1 MKRIM
6 QKLSLLT
13 VMLFVFATMV
23 MAQEVS
29 VSGKVVD
36 KTGEGLPG
44 VNVLIK
50 GTLNGTVTDI
60 DGNYSMMAASKDILL
75 FSFIGFTSQEVLVG
89 ANTTIDVVMEEE
101 SIGMDEVVVVGY
113 GTQKKA
119 NLTGAIST
127 MKIDDAIN
135 QPVTNTTQLLQGKM
149 SGVHLTQ
156 GGGQPGYD
164 AATIH
169 VRGIGTNGESG
180 PLVLVDGV
188 ERALG
193 DVPPSDIESISVL
206 KDAAS
211 AAIYG
216 SRAANGVILI
226 TTKSGEVGKLK
237 VKYNAYYGW
246 QKASVMPEIMDAA
259 TYAELINEAMATG
272 NPTDTPRYSEEE
284 IAKIKDGSDTDH
296 YAQTNWADEIFRTSP
311 VTNHYLSFSGGSEK
325 TSYVFS
331 MNYMDQEGIMKGS
344 SAERY
349 NIRAKIDSE
358 IKKWLKIGV
367 NIDGSVK
374 NIKSPLDGM
383 SGDDGVM
390 RRIYFDSPVAPVKY
404 ANGDWGVQDG
414 SEEYY
419 IKNVAFRSQ
428 LGKNENDQYRL
439 NAKFYADLSLLKGLS
454 FRTNVAYSY
463 YNALGTKFSP
473 TFALNDAEGS
483 AVVKKE
489 LNKLTDNTNT
499 WHKLLNE
506 NILNYKLDVGK
517 HSMKALLGHSI
528 ETYRKDAMSSSVS
541 GFPNNEIHELNAGSI
556 DPVVNG
562 SAKELKLQ
570 SFFGRVNYAYDSK
583 YLFEANLR
591 IDSSSRFAKE
601 NRTGYFPSFSAGWRV
616 SEESF
621 LESAEFLSNLK
632 LRGSWGKLGNQN
644 IGESFYPYE
653 QTYNIGLDYMFE
665 DDASLVG
672 GAGITSLAN
681 RNLQWESTESYDF
694 GVDFGIGSNFNM
706 SFDYFHKTTK
716 DLLLKLPQPLTLG
729 SEAPYQN
736 AGEAVNKGWEISG
749 DYHGKT
755 GELFYSLGFNVS
767 KVNNEW
773 TDLKGLEFYPTNRI
787 HREGDP
793 MFSYYGLQAIG
804 IFQTGDDIANTA
816 TPSNSAAP
824 GDIIFKDVSGPDGE
838 PDGVIDEDDRVII
851 GNPIPEFTYGFNG
864 TVNYKG
870 IDFAFLFQGVKNV
883 DRYVGGTG
891 NHSGNGDR
899 ANWTPDWVNRWT
911 EANPSTEYPRLGHNK
926 DNEKVSSYWV
936 KDASYLRL
944 KNIEIGYSF
953 PKSMVQKAGIEKLR
967 VYMSG
972 QNLLTF
978 TDYKNWD
985 PEKAMGNLRSES
997 YPLAKSYTIGV
1008 NLSF

>member
-1 MKRIM
+1 M

-36 KTGEGLPG
+36 QTGEGLPG
-44 VNVLIK
+44 VNVVIK
-50 GTLNGTVTDI
+50 GTINGTVTDF
-60 DGNYSMMAASKDILL
+60 DGHYSITTASKDILL
-75 FSFIGFTSQEVLVG
+75 FSFIGFTNQEILVG
-89 ANTTIDVVMEEE
+89 SQTTIDVVMLEE
-101 SIGMDEVVVVGY
+101 SVGMDEVVVVGY

-127 MKIDDAIN
+127 MKVDDAVN

-156 GGGQPGYD
+156 GGGQPGND

-169 VRGIGTNGESG
+169 IRGIGTNGESG

-188 ERALG
+188 ERSLG

-226 TTKSGEVGKLK
+226 TTKTGKVGELK

-246 QKASVMPEIMDAA
+246 QEASVLPKIMDAVS
-259 TYAELINEAMATG
+259 YAELINEATG
-272 NPTDTPRYSEEE
+272 EVRYSEEE
-284 IAKIKDGSDTDH
+284 IAKIKDGSDPDR
-296 YAQTNWADEIFRTSP
+296 YSQTNWAKEIFRTSP

-331 MNYMDQEGIMKGS
+331 MNYMDQEGIMSGS
-344 SAERY
+344 SAKRY
-349 NIRAKIDSE
+349 NIRAKIDSK

-374 NIKSPLDGM
+374 NIKSPLDDM
-383 SGDDGVM
+383 AGDGGIM
-390 RRIYFDSPVAPVKY
+390 RRIYFDTPIAPVKY
-404 ANGDWGVQDG
+404 SNGDWAVQDG
-414 SEEYY
+414 SEAFF

-439 NAKFYADLSLLKGLS
+439 NAKFYANLTLLKGLD
-454 FRTNVAYSY
+454 FQTNVAYSY

-473 TFALNDAEGS
+473 TFTLNDVEGNP
-483 AVVKKE
+483 VVSNDINT
-489 LNKLTDNTNT
+489 LRDNTST

-506 NILNYKLDVGK
+506 NILKYNLDIDK
-517 HSMKALLGHSI
+517 HSINALLGHSI
-528 ETYRKDAMSSSVS
+528 ETYRKDAMNSTIG

-556 DPVVNG
+556 DPIVGG
-562 SAKELKLQ
+562 SAQELKLQ

-591 IDSSSRFAKE
+591 IDSSSRFAKG
-601 NRTGYFPSFSAGWRV
+601 NRTGYFPSFSVGWRV

-632 LRGSWGKLGNQN
+632 MRASWGKLGNQN
-644 IGESFYPYE
+644 IGNSFYPYA
-653 QTYNIGLDYMFE
+653 QTYNLGQDYIYA
-665 DDASLVG
+665 DGASLVG
-672 GAGITSLAN
+672 GAAITGLAN
-681 RNLQWESTESYDF
+681 QNLKWETTETYDIGIDF
-694 GVDFGIGSNFNM
+694 GLGSKFSM
-706 SFDYFHKTTK
+706 SFDYFHKRTN
-716 DLLLKLPQPLTLG
+716 DLLLKLPQPLSLG
-729 SEAPYQN
+729 SAAPYQN
-736 AGEAVNKGWEISG
+736 AGEAINKGWEISG
-749 DYHGKT
+749 EYHGNT
-755 GELFYSLGFNVS
+755 GDLSYFLGFNLS
-767 KVNNEW
+767 KINNEW
-773 TDLKGLEFYPTNRI
+773 SDLKGTEFYPTNRI
-787 HREGDP
+787 HREGDA
-793 MFSYYGLQAIG
+793 MFSYYGWQATG
-804 IFQTGDDIANTA
+804 IFQTDEEVANAA
-816 TPSNSAAP
+816 TPSNNAAP
-824 GDIIFKDVSGPDGE
+824 GDIIYKDVSGPNGE
-838 PDGVIDEDDRVII
+838 PDGVIDDNDRVII

-864 TVNYKG
+864 GLNYKG

-891 NHSGNGDR
+891 NHAGNGDR
-899 ANWTPDWVNRWT
+899 ANWTPDWKNRWT
-911 EANPSTEYPRLGHNK
+911 AENPSTEYPRLGHNR
-926 DNEKVSSYWV
+926 DNDKVSSYWV
-936 KDASYLRL
+936 QDASYLRL
-944 KNIEIGYSF
+944 KNLEIGYTF
-953 PKSMVQKAGIEKLR
+953 PKSVIQRVGIEKLR

-985 PEKAMGNLRSES
+985 PEKAIGNLRSES
-997 YPLAKSYTIGV
+997 YPLAKTYTLGV